1 MKKLILLFAMA
12 LVMQSC
18 YVTFVQSYCNENN
31 IELYVITNEYTA
43 AFAEIDNVK
52 NPIFSMNISD
62 CMINVENKLEDKF
75 YKELFGNKYKKKF
88 HIYYLENGE
97 FVRTEDE
104 MMNEKW
110 KRNGNSFKLCA
121 A

>member
-1 MKKLILLFAMA
+1 
-12 LVMQSC
+12 
-18 YVTFVQSYCNENN
+18 
-31 IELYVITNEYTA
+31 
-43 AFAEIDNVK
+43 
-52 NPIFSMNISD
+52 MNIGD

-75 YKELFGNKYKKKF
+75 YKELFVNKYKKKI

-110 KRNGNSFKLCA
+110 KKKWE
-121 A
+121 